1 MFGTPLRSLRRPVL
15 LIVVFGFFL
24 MIVGLTALSQA
35 IVVSTQSSQTMLSA
49 IVGSDAAT
57 VRGFVNGYLPPGRP
71 RARRLVRDARRQPSR
86 RSSRRSTPPERSCA
100 SKSGR
105 PMARSSC
112 RTRPARRCARRGV
125 ARLHGRGRR
134 NGHGRVPSGRRC
146 RVASALALPAN
157 DVLRAYFPVKFDGK
171 VVAVVGIWRD
181 AAPILGDLDQLRR
194 QVMIVTLFAGAL
206 AAVALYLV
214 FRAAQ
219 RRILR
224 QTDEL
229 LEATR
234 LDQLTGT
241 LNHGALVG
249 VLAVAIEAARQARR
263 DPRDRAPRHRQLPEP
278 QPDLRPSGRRR
289 GTDRCRRAAS
299 RRASRRR
306 RAGGA
311 TDPTNSWSSSP
322 PTRRRPGADDRT
334 RPDAARR
341 PQPAIRR
348 RPNACRSR
356 SVPGSAPSRSMA
368 SR

>member
-1 MFGTPLRSLRRPVL
+1 MFGAPFRSLRRPVL

-57 VRGFVNGYLPPGRP
+57 VRGFVNGYLLPADLEPGGLSAARAATLQAQLRTIDSAGEILRIEVRPPDGTVLLSDTADPAGLRGE
-71 RARRLVRDARRQPSR
+71 
-86 RSSRRSTPPERSCA
+86 STPDFTAAADGTVTAGLHP
-100 SKSGR
+100 
-105 PMARSSC
+105 
-112 RTRPARRCARRGV
+112 V
-125 ARLHGRGRR
+125 ADAESVGA
-134 NGHGRVPSGRRC
+134 V
-146 RVASALALPAN
+146 LPAN
-157 DVLRAYFPVKFDGK
+157 DVLRAYFPVKFDEK

-234 LDQLTGT
+234 LDPLTGT

-249 VLAVAIEAARQARR
+249 VLAVAIEAARHAEETLGVALLDIDNFRNLNQTYGHPAGDEALDRGRRPAPRRASGGDPVGALRTRRVPGHRHARR
-263 DPRDRAPRHRQLPEP
+263 DDRPRADRSNSSGCSSSTSACNSR
-278 QPDLRPSGRRR
+278 RPS
-289 GTDRCRRAAS
+289 
-299 RRASRRR
+299 
-306 RAGGA
+306 
-311 TDPTNSWSSSP
+311 
-322 PTRRRPGADDRT
+322 
-334 RPDAARR
+334 
-341 PQPAIRR
+341 
-348 RPNACRSR
+348 ACRSR
-356 SVPGSAPSRSMA
+356 SVPGSAPSRSTA